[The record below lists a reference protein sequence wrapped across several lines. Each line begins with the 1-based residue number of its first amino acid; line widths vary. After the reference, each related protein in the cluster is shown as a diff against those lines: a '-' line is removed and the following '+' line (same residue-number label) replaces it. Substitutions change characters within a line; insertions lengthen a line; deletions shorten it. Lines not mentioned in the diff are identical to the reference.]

1 MKPTGEMEVR
11 TRNIQKHIENGEI
24 SEAQRLMIGY
34 AREIGQL
41 VGEKDWLVQVEVD
54 WRHDTT
60 MMRLFHAQYILNK
73 KWIEQCLQIQSE
85 LQKILWNKQ

>member
-41 VGEKDWLVQVEVD
+41 VGEKD
-54 WRHDTT
+54 
-60 MMRLFHAQYILNK
+60 
-73 KWIEQCLQIQSE
+73 
-85 LQKILWNKQ
+85 